1 METLQKTRFTS
12 KEQFERRFIKQLSQT
27 KYEPGELV
35 LIHNTSVLFEV
46 FKRTNGRNYKL
57 QELDGPIL
65 PYKYTAFC
73 ILPYITRDHKFMHY
87 HLQINEG
94 EQSNGDF
101 KFESESE
108 DSDLEN

>member
-1 METLQKTRFTS
+1 MPHDRKH
-12 KEQFERRFIKQLSQT
+12 K
-27 KYEPGELV
+27 PGYLGP
-35 LIHNTSVLFEV
+35 FEV
-46 FKRTNGRNYKL
+46 FKRTNGGNYKL

-65 PYKYTAFC
+65 QYKYTAFC

-87 HLQINEG
+87 HLQINER
-94 EQSNGDF
+94 EQSNGNS